1 LISFKTYV
9 EMGKDIKIKKYDFCK
24 LPTSVDDDDDD
35 DDNDEK
41 KAEEM

>member
-1 LISFKTYV
+1 
-9 EMGKDIKIKKYDFCK
+9 MGKDIKIKKYDFCK